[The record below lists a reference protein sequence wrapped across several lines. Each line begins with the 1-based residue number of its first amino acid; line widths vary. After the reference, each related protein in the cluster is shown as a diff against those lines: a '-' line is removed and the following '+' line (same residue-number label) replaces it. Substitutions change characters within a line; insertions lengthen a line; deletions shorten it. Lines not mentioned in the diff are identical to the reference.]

1 MLWRL
6 LNQAEDRMALG
17 TFVQPLTTKDQV
29 LEARLE
35 ALELACGGLWELLK
49 TKHGYSD
56 EELVRVIHEL
66 DARDGVM
73 DGRVTPLKENC
84 PNCGR
89 QLVTK
94 QRKRCVWCGAE
105 LALKPF

>member
-1 MLWRL
+1 
-6 LNQAEDRMALG
+6 
-17 TFVQPLTTKDQV
+17 
-29 LEARLE
+29 
-35 ALELACGGLWELLK
+35 
-49 TKHGYSD
+49 
-56 EELVRVIHEL
+56 
-66 DARDGVM
+66 VM